1 MLQQVVR
8 IVQELVPETVG
19 ENVKIPVLK
28 IVLVVAKVLVLVLA
42 LHVLFNQNL
51 TKVGVQLQF
60 DSWISTLSIIC

>member
-8 IVQELVPETVG
+8 IVQELVLETVG

-28 IVLVVAKVLVLVLA
+28 VVLVVAKVLVLVLA

>member
-8 IVQELVPETVG
+8 IVQELVQETVG

-28 IVLVVAKVLVLVLA
+28 VVLVVAKVLVLVLA

>member
-8 IVQELVPETVG
+8 IVQELVLETVG

>member
-8 IVQELVPETVG
+8 IVQVVVLETVG
-19 ENVKIPVLK
+19 ENVKIPVLMV
-28 IVLVVAKVLVLVLA
+28 VLVVAKVLVLVLA